1 VTLTGSS
8 RVTCAAAMRDRFLR
22 CGRDFTSHL
31 LKATKNITCQNDKN
45 SAYGILAKKKCHMRE
60 LEAWGRKKNIGN
72 ILPRRIRCGCE
83 DLNQWGYNRDQWR
96 TFVSVM
102 I

>member
-1 VTLTGSS
+1 
-8 RVTCAAAMRDRFLR
+8 
-22 CGRDFTSHL
+22 
-31 LKATKNITCQNDKN
+31 
-45 SAYGILAKKKCHMRE
+45 MRE